1 MICQS
6 APVAVRTVSRNVG
19 EGVSPSCLS
28 SPRALTDQALI
39 FAAAVPPPC
48 RRRAG
53 AHPSVHRAYGPLFSN
68 RGTPARYLK
77 PQLVLGNA
85 GRKRR
90 GGRSGNNRS
99 GLLQNS
105 AQRPEQLNRAV
116 SKLGVSVKP
125 SFIACAELAKPCQ
138 EMRFLDAVP

>member
-1 MICQS
+1 MPF
-6 APVAVRTVSRNVG
+6 APPCPDRPG
-19 EGVSPSCLS
+19 PH
-28 SPRALTDQALI
+28 
-39 FAAAVPPPC
+39 FC

-53 AHPSVHRAYGPLFSN
+53 AHPSVHRAYGPLFSS
-68 RGTPARYLK
+68 RDTPARYLK
-77 PQLVLGNA
+77 PRLVLGDA

-99 GLLQNS
+99 GVMQNS

-125 SFIACAELAKPCQ
+125 SSIACAEFAKPRQ
-138 EMRFLDAVP
+138 EIHFLNAAP